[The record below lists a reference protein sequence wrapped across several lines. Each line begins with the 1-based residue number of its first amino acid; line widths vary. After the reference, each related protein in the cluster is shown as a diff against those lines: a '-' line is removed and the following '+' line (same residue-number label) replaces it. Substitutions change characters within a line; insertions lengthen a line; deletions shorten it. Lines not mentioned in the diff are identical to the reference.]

1 MHYGQLALFA
11 CIKLVEKMGLPCWDL
26 IKDDV
31 QEACTDLTRRNGTMW
46 HEALT
51 KVACTAA
58 THHTIDALLSLLL
71 GN

>member
-1 MHYGQLALFA
+1 MRSMRSMHFWCSEQLAVVRFLGRQLG
-11 CIKLVEKMGLPCWDL
+11 K
-26 IKDDV
+26 
-31 QEACTDLTRRNGTMW
+31 

-58 THHTIDALLSLLL
+58 THHAIDALLSLLL